1 LTILTSTIRGNAR
14 GITTPYEVLLSR
26 KSRRG
31 KRRPVTNSQTAATPD
46 RYQKYLPTWMKDGTA
61 PPRPPR
67 PRRARPA
74 RPAGGYTP
82 GKLAL
87 GDVNPLG

>member
-1 LTILTSTIRGNAR
+1 MAQRT
-14 GITTPYEVLLSR
+14 
-26 KSRRG
+26 RRG
-31 KRRPVTNSQTAATPD
+31 KRRGPVNDTARPATPQTSNGNGD
-46 RYQKYLPTWMKDGTA
+46 RYEKYLPEWMRGSVT

-82 GKLAL
+82 GKMAL
-87 GDVNPLG
+87 GDSR